1 MVIRY
6 QKLLT
11 THRDTH
17 ESYVTG
23 NGKPT
28 QNMHIPSLFPDP
40 VEESGKNIFQSKMR
54 KETVCF
60 NPGIVYI
67 LGQ

>member
-1 MVIRY
+1 
-6 QKLLT
+6 
-11 THRDTH
+11 
-17 ESYVTG
+17 
-23 NGKPT
+23 
-28 QNMHIPSLFPDP
+28 MHIPSLFPDP